1 MKKLFTLLAVIY
13 AFVTPVFPADN
24 NDKDKE
30 KRYADIRKMMEASR
44 ATKMFDQMKD
54 GIKANALKMIQNTE
68 TKLEDLEMTDE
79 VKKLY
84 DEFAEK
90 SIDRAMKLVNME
102 ELINDMV
109 PCYDKYVSNED
120 IKTITA
126 FYETPAGKRFLD
138 AAPKITMDYMAIM
151 MDKMGGRMKQMQA
164 EIEKSSKEFAEKLI
178 ALKEKQKKEKG
189 SKETK

>member
-126 FYETPAGKRFLD
+126 LV
-138 AAPKITMDYMAIM
+138 APIVMVVAT
-151 MDKMGGRMKQMQA
+151 
-164 EIEKSSKEFAEKLI
+164 
-178 ALKEKQKKEKG
+178 
-189 SKETK
+189 

>member
-1 MKKLFTLLAVIY
+1 
-13 AFVTPVFPADN
+13 
-24 NDKDKE
+24 
-30 KRYADIRKMMEASR
+30 
-44 ATKMFDQMKD
+44 
-54 GIKANALKMIQNTE
+54 
-68 TKLEDLEMTDE
+68 MTDE

>member
-1 MKKLFTLLAVIY
+1 MKKLFTLLAIIY

-109 PCYDKYVSNED
+109 PYYDKYVSNED